1 MGGLQHPMLRLLRA
15 LLLLLLIPTLGY
27 IAYVWWL
34 GAGTSQASTCRGDV
48 VRGAL
53 SGGARI
59 PYAGENFRAYS
70 FLGFLAGRT
79 FVHSAVRDTMRD
91 AYAELAKTNPGLRF
105 VYAESGWPWGG
116 PFPPHKTHANGT
128 AVDFMVPVRS
138 GDGQVSEVPTHILN
152 QFGYGL
158 DFDRQG
164 RSGDYTIDFEAM
176 ALHLS
181 ALEKAAK
188 AHGIRVQAVIFDGP
202 LQPKLFA
209 TPAGAELQARMR
221 FVGQAW
227 IRHDEHYH
235 VNFAVPCR

>member
-1 MGGLQHPMLRLLRA
+1 MLRLLRFLFLLMLLPA
-15 LLLLLLIPTLGY
+15 LGFSG
-27 IAYVWWL
+27 YVWWL
-34 GAGTSQASTCRGDV
+34 GVETSRVSTCRGDV
-48 VRGAL
+48 VRGFL
-53 SGGARI
+53 QGGTRV

-79 FVHSAVRDTMRD
+79 FVHSAVRDSIRD
-91 AYAELAKTNPGLRF
+91 AFAELAKSNPDLRF

-128 AVDFMVPVRS
+128 AVDFLVPVRI
-138 GDGQVSEVPTHILN
+138 GPAPGIVSEVPTHIFN
-152 QFGYGL
+152 QFGYAL

-164 RSGDYTIDFEAM
+164 QAGDYRIDFEAM
-176 ALHLS
+176 ALHLM

-188 AHGIRVQAVIFDGP
+188 AHGIRVQSVIFDGP

-209 TPAGAELQARMR
+209 APTGAQLQSKMH
-221 FVGQAW
+221 FIGQAW

-235 VNFAVPCR
+235 VNFAVPCK

>member
-1 MGGLQHPMLRLLRA
+1 MLRLLRI
-15 LLLLLLIPTLGY
+15 LLLLILVPALGF
-27 IAYVWWL
+27 AGYVWWL
-34 GAGTSQASTCRGDV
+34 GSSGAQASTCRGDV
-48 VRGAL
+48 VRGYL
-53 SGGARI
+53 QGGARI
-59 PYAGENFRAYS
+59 PYAGENYRAYS

-79 FVHSAVRDTMRD
+79 FMHSAVRDAVRD
-91 AYAELAKTNPGLRF
+91 AYADLAKSHPDLRY

-128 AVDFMVPVRS
+128 AVDFMVPVRTS
-138 GDGQVSEVPTHILN
+138 AGAVSEVPTHILN

-164 RSGDYTIDFEAM
+164 RSGDYQIDFEAM
-176 ALHLS
+176 ALHLA

-188 AHGIRVQAVIFDGP
+188 ARGIRVQAVIFDGP

-209 TPAGAELQARMR
+209 APSGADLQSHMR